1 MKIKRNEYVP
11 TRKEFDL
18 KTFFMERSPYL
29 GVLFLF
35 SYGYLQYGL
44 FYYGFV
50 AIILTLIIII
60 LFLLDLTKGNI
71 IILDTQSEGSKMDK
85 TTSDSRNEETRR
97 PNQFQH
103 THSREGV
110 KGSSLKESKSGVQ
123 SNPLKG
129 NTASTINKSAGN
141 DHLLTTS
148 LLISSSLT
156 TQNTDSTHCSSSS
169 NLSSN
174 TDSTS
179 NTSSDSSSSCDS
191 GGF

>member
-1 MKIKRNEYVP
+1 MKNKRNEYVP

-18 KTFFMERSPYL
+18 KTFFMR
-29 GVLFLF
+29 G
-35 SYGYLQYGL
+35 
-44 FYYGFV
+44 
-50 AIILTLIIII
+50 
-60 LFLLDLTKGNI
+60 
-71 IILDTQSEGSKMDK
+71 
-85 TTSDSRNEETRR
+85 
-97 PNQFQH
+97 
-103 THSREGV
+103 GV
-110 KGSSLKESKSGVQ
+110 KGSSLKESKSGVL

-179 NTSSDSSSSCDS
+179 NTSNDSSSSCDS